1 MPSVNYGSVPFQ
13 EQIQFFRR
21 KLNIPTESWTDIYG
35 QEHDWAFMV
44 AGANRDAIVSDFREA
59 VEKVIADGGTLEA
72 FRKDFDKIVARHG
85 WDYNG
90 GRAWRSRTIYETNL
104 FSSYQAGRYEQ
115 LEAAK
120 DALPYR
126 QYHHSD
132 AVEHPRPQHL
142 AWDGLIL
149 RSDDPWWDTHTP
161 INAWGCQCYVTGL
174 TEDDLREL
182 GKDGPDEAPAME
194 WEERIIGQRS
204 PDGPRTVRVPAGIDP
219 GFEHA
224 PGRSRLHSAIPPEK
238 PDPPL
243 PGSQGGPG
251 LPNTRPSSPLPSARP
266 YPASRLLPEGLDE
279 ETYANAFLEEFG
291 ATLNDP
297 AVFRDVI
304 GERLAIGR
312 ELFVQ
317 RKSGQ
322 LKANKRGRGRYM
334 KLLADALQSPDEIW
348 VRMEWQAAKRQAV
361 VRRRYIARFQLPDEQ
376 VPALA
381 VYEWSPDGWTGI
393 TAFQPDAHQI
403 EDMRVGV
410 RLYFREEEE

>member
-21 KLNIPTESWTDIYG
+21 KLNIPTESWTDIYN

-44 AGANRDAIVSDFREA
+44 AGANRDAIVADFREA
-59 VEKVIADGGTLEA
+59 VEKAIAGGGTLEE

-90 GRAWRSRTIYETNL
+90 GRSWRSRTIFETNL
-104 FSSYQAGRYEQ
+104 FSSYAAGRYQQ

-149 RSDDPWWDTHTP
+149 RADDPWWDTHTP

-174 TEDDLREL
+174 TESDLREL

-224 PGRSRLHSAIPPEK
+224 PGRSRLKSAVPPEK
-238 PDPPL
+238 PEPPL
-243 PGSQGGPG
+243 PGSTGGPG
-251 LPNTRPSSPLPSARP
+251 LPNRRPAQPLPAPRP
-266 YPASRLLPEGLDE
+266 YPQQRLMPEGLSQE
-279 ETYANAFLEEFG
+279 EYALAFLEEFG
-291 ATLNDP
+291 ATLDQP
-297 AVFRDVI
+297 TLFRDAI
-304 GERLAIGR
+304 GETLAVGK
-312 ELFVQ
+312 ELFIQ
-317 RKSGQ
+317 RRNGK
-322 LKANKRGRGRYM
+322 LKADKNGRGRYM
-334 KLLADALQSPDEIW
+334 KMLADALQAPDEIW
-348 VRMEWQAAKRQAV
+348 VRMEWNAAKKRAV
-361 VRRRYIARFQLPDEQ
+361 VRRRYLARFRLPGSDAETLTVFERDDQ
-376 VPALA
+376 G
-381 VYEWSPDGWTGI
+381 WSGI
-393 TAFQPDAHQI
+393 TNFGQSLESI
-403 EDMRVGV
+403 EDWRIGV
-410 RLYFREEEE
+410 MLYRRGEE